1 MKFDRN
7 LLPNPTDYYESEG
20 LHLRG
25 PTGASWKTTECKFH
39 GGSDSMRV
47 NVKTGAFRCM
57 NCGARGGDLLA
68 YQVATYGQDF
78 IDAAKSLGAWVDDGR
93 PKKVQKPTSLSPRS
107 SLEVLSFESTVV
119 AVIAAGIASGA
130 YLTDDDR
137 DRLLLCAN
145 RINRIVEEFAR

>member
-1 MKFDRN
+1 MTFDRN

-20 LHLRG
+20 LHLSG
-25 PTGASWKTTECKFH
+25 PSGAAWKTTECKFH

-47 NVKTGAFRCM
+47 NIKTGAFRCM

-68 YQVATYGQDF
+68 YQVAAYGQDF
-78 IDAAKSLGAWVDDGR
+78 IEAAKSLGAWVDDGR

-130 YLTDDDR
+130 YLTYEDR